1 MKIFA
6 KLLALAALLLATPA
20 FAAQQLIP
28 EPYPEQLGGN
38 AEDVPAPVPSYHQH
52 LIAQPTPW
60 AYGPDALGN
69 PKPARRH
76 HHQHLLEDP
85 YPWPSW

>member
-6 KLLALAALLLATPA
+6 KLFALAALLLATHA

-38 AEDVPAPVPSYHQH
+38 AEDMPTPVPSYHQH

-60 AYGPDALGN
+60 AYGPDALV
-69 PKPARRH
+69 RRYR
-76 HHQHLLEDP
+76 HQHLLEDP
-85 YPWPSW
+85 YPWLSW